1 MSRVLRLELLVSN
14 NGEEACLKC
23 YWHGEIK
30 WWKAKKPLVRWW
42 LMRDG
47 KLVKRRSV
55 LALTQFS
62 PTDRQTPSSIKGGS
76 RDMWLLAVS
85 KRKHHTIQIILL
97 ERCGH
102 GQSPDWHT
110 KSDFASGNQIFVFFR
125 ILWEYFFKFWW
136 SIFRMLS
143 YSP

>member
-1 MSRVLRLELLVSN
+1 
-14 NGEEACLKC
+14 
-23 YWHGEIK
+23 
-30 WWKAKKPLVRWW
+30 
-42 LMRDG
+42 MRDG

-102 GQSPDWHT
+102 GQSPDWNT
-110 KSDFASGNQIFVFFR
+110 KSDFASGNQIF
-125 ILWEYFFKFWW
+125 WEYF
-136 SIFRMLS
+136 SELS
-143 YSP
+143 GVFFFNFAAVFSEC

>member
-1 MSRVLRLELLVSN
+1 
-14 NGEEACLKC
+14 
-23 YWHGEIK
+23 
-30 WWKAKKPLVRWW
+30 
-42 LMRDG
+42 MRDG

-102 GQSPDWHT
+102 GQSPDWNT
-110 KSDFASGNQIFVFFR
+110 KSDFASGNQIF
-125 ILWEYFFKFWW
+125 WEYF
-136 SIFRMLS
+136 SELS
-143 YSP
+143 GVFF